1 MRGKPKQELGFPVR
15 KPQLALQVA
24 AATGV
29 SKERA
34 ADIVAIMLEEIT
46 LALIQH
52 DEVFIP
58 GFGRFSKRYRPGRS
72 GRDLRSGQAIEIPA
86 HHAVCFR
93 PASKLKNVVNGTD

>member
-1 MRGKPKQELGFPVR
+1 MRGKPKQELGSPVR